1 MQRVQCLGYIRFV
14 HGQRGF
20 QQLVR
25 LFDELYQFGAVAGLD
40 HLQQFGAH
48 FLVGDAQR
56 LMVEVVVKVAVVR
69 EQGKQFI
76 AAFQCVPV
84 VAVVEHRHLF
94 LVVYQQVFDGLFH
107 SVEVH
112 VDVVADRLEGGGLRP
127 VIVEAVLS
135 EGEHDGGGVEYV
147 SCRSHVVAVVP
158 FLHFGI
164 RHSVGSAERSYLIGG
179 KPVVAAYGV
188 GVDHGVWLEIV
199 QRRLRAVLL
208 DGQDAGHVDR
218 CKDAVCV
225 SRLEQAAQQPYVVF
239 HQLGLVCQFA
249 AECVPFVDN

>member
-56 LMVEVVVKVAVVR
+56 LMVEVVGKVAVVR

-76 AAFQCVPV
+76 ATFQCVPV

-94 LVVYQQVFDGLFH
+94 LVAYQQVFDGLFH

-112 VDVVADRLEGGGLRP
+112 DVYVEGRVFVQVGFKSRVRVLVGG
-127 VIVEAVLS
+127 
-135 EGEHDGGGVEYV
+135 
-147 SCRSHVVAVVP
+147 
-158 FLHFGI
+158 
-164 RHSVGSAERSYLIGG
+164 IG
-179 KPVVAAYGV
+179 
-188 GVDHGVWLEIV
+188 WI
-199 QRRLRAVLL
+199 
-208 DGQDAGHVDR
+208 GHP
-218 CKDAVCV
+218 K
-225 SRLEQAAQQPYVVF
+225 VF
-239 HQLGLVCQFA
+239 KQFA
-249 AECVPFVDN
+249 AVARLVVIGIQHPGGHGLAEATGTAHTGEPVFRVDGSVDERDKC